1 VTGLTDFDSRATG
14 WDADP
19 AKVDRARR
27 VAAAIVREVP
37 DLSRRSVLEY
47 GAGTGLLG
55 FALAPHAASVTL
67 ADVSAGMLDE
77 ARRKIGDG
85 GASNVHTL
93 PLDLVHDPAPPAR
106 HGVVCTLMTLHHVP
120 DVDRVLERFH
130 GMLEPGGF
138 LFVSDLDREDGSF
151 HGPGFDGH
159 HGFDRDDLAGRIAR
173 AGFGP
178 ARFSTAFTVRK
189 MAGGVERMYP
199 AFLAV
204 ARRA

>member
-1 VTGLTDFDSRATG
+1 MTGLTDFDARAAG

-37 DLSRRSVLEY
+37 DLTRRSVLEY

-67 ADVSAGMLDE
+67 ADVSSGMLDE

-85 GASNVHTL
+85 GASNVRTL
-93 PLDLVHDPAPPAR
+93 RLDLLHDPVPPER
-106 HGVVCTLMTLHHVP
+106 HGVVCTLMTMHHVP
-120 DVDRVLERFH
+120 DVDRVLRKFH
-130 GMLEPGGF
+130 EMLEPGGF

-151 HGPGFDGH
+151 HGPGFEGH
-159 HGFDRDDLAGRIAR
+159 PGFDRDDLGRRIAR
-173 AGFGP
+173 AGLVP

-189 MAGGVERMYP
+189 SAGGVERTYP

-204 ARRA
+204 ARRS

>member
-1 VTGLTDFDSRATG
+1 MTGPTDFDARAAG

-27 VAAAIVREVP
+27 VARTIVREVP

-55 FALAPHAASVTL
+55 FTLAPHAASVTL
-67 ADVSAGMLDE
+67 ADASTGMLDE

-85 GASNVHTL
+85 GSSKVRTL
-93 PLDLVHDPAPPAR
+93 RLDLLHDPAPPER
-106 HGVVCTLMTLHHVP
+106 HGVVCTLMTMHHVP
-120 DVDRVLERFH
+120 DVDLVLRKFH
-130 GMLEPGGF
+130 EMLEPGGF
-138 LFVSDLDREDGSF
+138 LFVSDLDSEDGSF
-151 HGPGFDGH
+151 HGPGFEGH
-159 HGFDRDDLAGRIAR
+159 QGFDRDDLARRIAQ

-178 ARFSTAFTVRK
+178 ARFSAPFTVSK
-189 MAGGVERMYP
+189 TAGGVERIYP

>member
-1 VTGLTDFDSRATG
+1 MTGLTDFDARAAG
-14 WDADP
+14 WDADA

-37 DLSRRSVLEY
+37 DLTRRSVLEY

-67 ADVSAGMLDE
+67 ADVSSGMLDE
-77 ARRKIGDG
+77 ARRKLREM
-85 GASNVHTL
+85 GASNVGTL
-93 PLDLVHDPAPPAR
+93 RLDLLHDPVPPGR

-120 DVDRVLERFH
+120 DVDRALRGFH
-130 GMLEPGGF
+130 EMLEPGGF
-138 LFVSDLDREDGSF
+138 LFVSDLDLEDGSF

-159 HGFDRDDLAGRIAR
+159 PGFDRDDLAGRIAR
-173 AGFGP
+173 AGFDR
-178 ARFSTAFTVRK
+178 ARFSTAFTVNRS
-189 MAGGVERMYP
+189 AGGVERSYP